1 MLCFVYFY
9 QIYRFY
15 SDKPCLTPV
24 KHLRARMY
32 IYFLHDRLV
41 TQIYYRPALSDDDTK
56 SDTKAVKN
64 GD

>member
-1 MLCFVYFY
+1 
-9 QIYRFY
+9 
-15 SDKPCLTPV
+15 
-24 KHLRARMY
+24 MY